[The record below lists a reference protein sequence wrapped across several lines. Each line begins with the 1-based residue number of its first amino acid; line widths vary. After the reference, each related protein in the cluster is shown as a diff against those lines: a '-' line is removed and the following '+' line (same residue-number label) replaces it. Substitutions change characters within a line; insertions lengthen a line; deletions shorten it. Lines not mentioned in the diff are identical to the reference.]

1 MITSSSNYVMRNRD
15 EVKMK
20 RKLMSCGAYI
30 QTYIC
35 THICTLER
43 MFENT
48 IVINKK
54 LYKYI

>member
-1 MITSSSNYVMRNRD
+1 MRNRD